1 MSSSRVQDAMSS
13 SCWDTSRSEL
23 MREIEALK
31 RIQFNNRMNERI
43 EILITVQKCCGS
55 LTTSQEQ
62 ELIENL
68 YPWLK

>member
-1 MSSSRVQDAMSS
+1 
-13 SCWDTSRSEL
+13 

-43 EILITVQKCCGS
+43 EILITVQKCCGF